1 MPARII
7 SEYHSAITSASKSV
21 LLELMTILKSYREF
35 IVVIGGW
42 VPYFLLEANKPDEV
56 DFTHVGSID
65 IDLVINPDVI
75 DEAGYETIARMLLD
89 REYEQSEDILYQFAR
104 TVRSD
109 IDNRE
114 YTVGIDFLTP
124 QPPKGQGRTHR
135 HRQIQPD
142 LRARNLKGAEIALE
156 LNQKVP
162 LVGILPGDGKTKL
175 DFKMA
180 SLASFFA
187 LKGFAFGERYRE
199 KDAYDIYALC
209 DYYKEGPVSVAE
221 EIRPKREIDTV
232 KRGLNAI
239 RNRFRSPEA
248 EGPSWVINFMA
259 IVDEKEKEE
268 MRQRSFMV
276 VNEMLKGLEI

>member
-1 MPARII
+1 MPARTIG
-7 SEYHSAITSASKSV
+7 EYHSAITSASKSV

-42 VPYFLLEANKPDEV
+42 VPYFLLEAHRPEEI
-56 DFTHVGSID
+56 DFAHVGSID

-75 DEAGYETIARMLLD
+75 DEAKYETIARMLLK
-89 REYEQSEDILYQFAR
+89 RGYEPSKEILYQFER
-104 TVRSD
+104 IVRSD
-109 IDNRE
+109 IDGRE

-124 QPPKGQGRTHR
+124 QPPKGQRRTHR

-156 LNQKVP
+156 LNQKVS
-162 LVGILPGDGKTKL
+162 LVGILPGDGKTEL

-221 EIRPKREIDTV
+221 EIRPKREIDIV

-248 EGPSWVINFMA
+248 EGPSWVVNFMA

-268 MRQRSFMV
+268 MRRRSFMV
-276 VNEMLKGLEI
+276 VNETLKNLEV

>member
-1 MPARII
+1 MPARTIG
-7 SEYHSAITSASKSV
+7 EYHSAITSASKSV

-42 VPYFLLEANKPDEV
+42 VPYFLLEAHRPEEV
-56 DFTHVGSID
+56 
-65 IDLVINPDVI
+65 
-75 DEAGYETIARMLLD
+75 
-89 REYEQSEDILYQFAR
+89 
-104 TVRSD
+104 
-109 IDNRE
+109 
-114 YTVGIDFLTP
+114 DFLTP
-124 QPPKGQGRTHR
+124 QPPKGQRRTHR

-156 LNQKVP
+156 LNQKVS
-162 LVGILPGDGKTKL
+162 LVGILPGDGKTEL

-221 EIRPKREIDTV
+221 EIRPKREIDIV

-248 EGPSWVINFMA
+248 EGPSWVVNFMA

-268 MRQRSFMV
+268 MRRRSFMV
-276 VNEMLKGLEI
+276 VNETLKNLEV

>member
-1 MPARII
+1 
-7 SEYHSAITSASKSV
+7 
-21 LLELMTILKSYREF
+21 MTILKSYRDF

-42 VPYFLLEANKPDEV
+42 VPYFLLERHKLEGV

-65 IDLVINPDVI
+65 IDLVVNPDVI
-75 DEAGYETIARMLLD
+75 DEVKYATIARMLLD
-89 REYEQSEDILYQFAR
+89 RGYKASEKILYQFER

-114 YTVGIDFLTP
+114 YAIGIDFLTP
-124 QPPKGQGRTHR
+124 QPPKGQGKTHR
-135 HRQIQPD
+135 HRQIQSD
-142 LRARNLKGAEIALE
+142 LRARNLKGAEIALD

-162 LVGILPGDGKTKL
+162 LVGILPGDGKAEL

-187 LKGFAFGERYRE
+187 LKGLAFGERYRE
-199 KDAYDIYALC
+199 KDAYDVYALC
-209 DYYKEGPVSVAE
+209 DYYEEGPVSVAK
-221 EIRPKREIDTV
+221 EIKPKREIDIV

-239 RNRFRSPEA
+239 TNRFRSPEA
-248 EGPSWVINFMA
+248 EGPSWVVNFMA
-259 IVDEKEKEE
+259 IEDKKEKED

-276 VNEMLKGLEI
+276 VNEMLKNLKG